1 MGDGFIFG
9 EGGFILLEGFFRLR
23 LGGGDLYSRGP
34 IFGSLLLEGFFRL
47 RLGGGLIFGG
57 GCLGWVVFLGGGGVG
72 SGLIRSY
79 GMIYQVYDFW
89 YFVSFTKE

>member
-47 RLGGGLIFGG
+47 RLGGGLIFGRA
-57 GCLGWVVFLGGGGVG
+57 FLGGGGGGV
-72 SGLIRSY
+72 RA
-79 GMIYQVYDFW
+79 YQKLWYDLPSLRFL
-89 YFVSFTKE
+89 VLC

>member
-1 MGDGFIFG
+1 MGDGFISG

-47 RLGGGLIFGG
+47 RLGGGLIFGRAFFG
-57 GCLGWVVFLGGGGVG
+57 GEGVG